1 MAPVR
6 IIISPFAQGRLCF
19 ADHTRR
25 SDIGKVLAG
34 VQVPPD
40 DNAEFD
46 DTLKQLGYTFVE
58 ETNNVVY
65 KRHHLRG

>member
-1 MAPVR
+1 M
-6 IIISPFAQGRLCF
+6 IIFPFAQGRLCF
-19 ADHTRR
+19 ADPTRC

-46 DTLKQLGYTFVE
+46 ETLKRLGYSFVE

-65 KRHHLRG
+65 KRHLQG